1 MATHIDT
8 PIDNKTW
15 LQVVDQAEQTQAD
28 GTRQLTLAYK
38 GETQKIANVCSQ
50 IGVGSALSSVNQVLL
65 SAFGDVDDAGM
76 GISWTL
82 PSDLAWRLAASEV
95 RQLEAGQY
103 CILKV
108 IYEAAD
114 GTIDPSQP
122 FTKTLEDSV
131 SLSWQSYSV
140 SPYRYCNEWDHED
153 YVVLADGSVEPF
165 ATEYASKCS
174 VRRHIEM
181 AFTQNAQNATSN

>member
-1 MATHIDT
+1 M
-8 PIDNKTW
+8 
-15 LQVVDQAEQTQAD
+15 
-28 GTRQLTLAYK
+28 
-38 GETQKIANVCSQ
+38 CSQ
-50 IGVGSALSSVNQVLL
+50 IGVGSALSSVNSVLL
-65 SAFGDVDDAGM
+65 SAFGEVDDASM
-76 GISWTL
+76 SISWTL
-82 PSDLAWRLAASEV
+82 PSGLAWRLAASEV

-114 GTIDPSQP
+114 GTIDPAEP
-122 FTKTLEDSV
+122 FTKVTEDSV

-140 SPYRYCNEWDHED
+140 SPYRYCNEREHED

-174 VRRHIEM
+174 IRRHIEM
-181 AFTQNAQNATSN
+181 AFT

>member
-50 IGVGSALSSVNQVLL
+50 IGVGSALSSVNSVLL
-65 SAFGDVDDAGM
+65 SAFGEIDDASM
-76 GISWTL
+76 GIAWTL
-82 PSDLAWRLAASEV
+82 PNGLAWRLAASEV

-114 GTIDPSQP
+114 STIDPSQP
-122 FTKTLEDSV
+122 FTKVTEDSV
-131 SLSWQSYSV
+131 ALSWQSYSV
-140 SPYRYCNEWDHED
+140 SPYRYCNERDHIDLTVE
-153 YVVLADGSVEPF
+153 ADGTPEAEADVQAKS
-165 ATEYASKCS
+165 S

-181 AFTQNAQNATSN
+181 AFT